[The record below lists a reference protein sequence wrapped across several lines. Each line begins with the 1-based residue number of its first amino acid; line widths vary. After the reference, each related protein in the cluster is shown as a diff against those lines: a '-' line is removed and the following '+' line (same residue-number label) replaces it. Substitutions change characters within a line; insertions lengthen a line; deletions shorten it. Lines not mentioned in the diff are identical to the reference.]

1 VARIR
6 RRRGDSESPVPA
18 ATGAQLA
25 RMRLQ
30 VQRSELVHAEH
41 HRRITRPSLSL
52 AVGDG
57 VELEDP
63 VLLRFST

>member
-1 VARIR
+1 
-6 RRRGDSESPVPA
+6 
-18 ATGAQLA
+18 
-25 RMRLQ
+25 MRLQ